1 MVCPKKRRQQLK
13 LRQNAPG
20 LLYQN
25 GWSRR
30 IAVSSGLS
38 WTAFNVQGLQ
48 GAGRA
53 GTAPGTDWPW
63 KAHPF
68 HARRACETE
77 DILDFFSDARVRHS
91 RDDGAHADPTVKPG
105 QETAK
110 GATQGVDLTKIQPTG
125 SLSNF
130 CPAHSTM
137 EPSAS
142 PAIATELYKIICS
155 NVNLKFP
162 CLRFALWH
170 SS

>member
-1 MVCPKKRRQQLK
+1 M
-13 LRQNAPG
+13 RQNAPG

-25 GWSRR
+25 GWSRK

-38 WTAFNVQGLQ
+38 WTAFIVQGHR

-53 GTAPGTDWPW
+53 GTAPGIDWPC
-63 KAHPF
+63 KAPPF
-68 HARRACETE
+68 PARRACETE
-77 DILDFFSDARVRHS
+77 DILDCSSDARVRHS
-91 RDDGAHADPTVKPG
+91 RDDGAHADPTVKAG

-130 CPAHSTM
+130 CPAHSTV

-142 PAIATELYKIICS
+142 PVIATELYKIICS
-155 NVNLKFP
+155 NANQKFP
-162 CLRFALWH
+162 CLWFALWH